1 MYLGQFFD
9 PTLMQDLA
17 EDAQAAYDE
26 AVDMGPEPMD
36 EEQVVTEPAPAP
48 VPAKAGMSTTT
59 MLLIGGALLWLVF
72 KKK

>member
-17 EDAQAAYDE
+17 EDAQEAYDE
-26 AVDMGPEPMD
+26 AVDMGPEPGP
-36 EEQVVTEPAPAP
+36 EVVTEPAPA
-48 VPAKAGMSTTT
+48 PAKAGMSTTT
-59 MLLIGGALLWLVF
+59 MLLIGGALLWLVM